1 MDFTGARDDGV
12 AAASAGPYA
21 NHLHRAP
28 DRPVTHHSGFFTGWM
43 PFVMPNQQCQSTEG
57 TSLSLVLKKLNL
69 TQQKQTTLEQS
80 EQNGTNTQKK
90 TPESTENLNQQSI
103 LRTAYIRV
111 CISVCTSVIHNT
123 AQNSSDNL
131 PSYPPDHYNY
141 ELIQIYY

>member
-1 MDFTGARDDGV
+1 LDFTGARDDGV
-12 AAASAGPYA
+12 AVASAGPYA

-28 DRPVTHHSGFFTGWM
+28 DRPVTHHSVFLQAGCPLWCPT
-43 PFVMPNQQCQSTEG
+43 NSIKA
-57 TSLSLVLKKLNL
+57 SLSLVLKKLNL

-90 TPESTENLNQQSI
+90 KPESTENLNQQSI

-141 ELIQIYY
+141 KLIQIYY